1 MNLTLQETIDLDPW
15 ALWQEIVD
23 CCAHL
28 NYKNKPLE
36 SQCMGSHLQFTWR
49 SHNSH
54 ISWYFVLPLFSWQT
68 FVLCRV
74 GKPSQGTHE
83 MRTELLWSSISTSH
97 LANSKPTRSQPKDP
111 KVQRCPKMSRDVQR
125 CPDPEEIDPQKS
137 KHSGI
142 AKSSTMCSFCSGFSS
157 NVEL

>member
-1 MNLTLQETIDLDPW
+1 MLCSPELQEQAARVAMYGFTLAVHVTFP
-15 ALWQEIVD
+15 
-23 CCAHL
+23 
-28 NYKNKPLE
+28 
-36 SQCMGSHLQFTWR
+36 QFPHFMILRFT
-49 SHNSH
+49 S
-54 ISWYFVLPLFSWQT
+54 FFLAT
-68 FVLCRV
+68 FGLCRV

-111 KVQRCPKMSRDVQR
+111 KVQRCPEMSRDVQR